1 MHIWIGVVVFMLIIL
16 TTAGMDALHLKSNV
30 FVTCYLLLV
39 TCYLLLVTCYFLLKC
54 SLCLVAERGART
66 SVGRQRTPQND
77 CPMATVVEDGVV

>member
-30 FVTCYLLLV
+30 F
-39 TCYLLLVTCYFLLKC
+39 VTCYFLLKC